1 MINGPKHISFYT
13 LAKAYLTVVNYSCIS
28 HNFFLSK
35 YLLEIGTEELPA
47 NFSKSVV
54 TQFKS
59 LIEFELDKKLIKYEK
74 LLCTSTPRRI
84 VIFIEGLV
92 DHASDKSITRKGP
105 KAVTAFVNGK
115 PTKAAIGF
123 AKSLD
128 LNVSDL
134 EIKKTDKG
142 DFVFGNKM
150 EKGES
155 TISGLT
161 EIIPRLIRNL
171 QGPRF
176 MKWGYGNFKFSRPIR
191 WIVSLYNNEI
201 LYFEIDQCDP
211 KIFISNKSKGHRLI
225 KDIIEIM
232 ILMIMLNY
240 CLRMVF

>member
-1 MINGPKHISFYT
+1 M
-13 LAKAYLTVVNYSCIS
+13 
-28 HNFFLSK
+28 SK

-128 LNVSDL
+128 LDVSDL

-142 DFVFGNKM
+142 DFMNPVMLEYFYRP
-150 EKGES
+150 S
-155 TISGLT
+155 T
-161 EIIPRLIRNL
+161 EYNL
-171 QGPRF
+171 EEYPLD
-176 MKWGYGNFKFSRPIR
+176 
-191 WIVSLYNNEI
+191 V
-201 LYFEIDQCDP
+201 DP
-211 KIFISNKSKGHRLI
+211 
-225 KDIIEIM
+225 DIYQKAF
-232 ILMIMLNY
+232 L
-240 CLRMVF
+240 